1 MKNRN
6 LHRSA
11 LSIAMGL
18 CLAALTPVAMA
29 QDGAVVGVS
38 EAGAQV
44 TVRNPQTGF
53 SRTVTA
59 DASGNYRFSYLP
71 VGTYELQASANGEP
85 VGEPVQ
91 VRVGLGSATYVG
103 ASDDVTSLGAV
114 QVIGSRVINAVD
126 VSSTES
132 ATNVTAEQIER
143 LPVERNVSS
152 VALLAPG
159 VAGGSAGFGGISFGG
174 SSVAENAG
182 YVNGLNVTAV

>member
-53 SRTVTA
+53 SRTGRLFGLHAPATEPMIHSAQGALVLDVVLDGMA
-59 DASGNYRFSYLP
+59 LARGVHAAVDA
-71 VGTYELQASANGEP
+71 E
-85 VGEPVQ
+85 
-91 VRVGLGSATYVG
+91 VG
-103 ASDDVTSLGAV
+103 A
-114 QVIGSRVINAVD
+114 IF
-126 VSSTES
+126 EP
-132 ATNVTAEQIER
+132 ER
-143 LPVERNVSS
+143 RQKSE
-152 VALLAPG
+152 
-159 VAGGSAGFGGISFGG
+159 
-174 SSVAENAG
+174 
-182 YVNGLNVTAV
+182 